1 MKGIGRVFQ
10 RGKRWWIAFYA
21 PDTKIGKRVEMRESA
36 GDTEQE
42 AQKQLEARRRELAN
56 DEDGIAAFA
65 GPEIEKVRVAKIL
78 DDYIAAQ
85 RIKRARS
92 LPQMKSRVKR
102 LKGFFR
108 MRALALRSDRI
119 RQYIEMR
126 QKDDAKE
133 ATINKEVGVLSA
145 AFNLAKKEGRI
156 LKVPA
161 FPDKLPENNARQGFF
176 ELSDYLAI
184 RSHINDVDVE
194 EYMDFFFATA
204 MRNDEIKSLTWDAYD
219 RETETIRLH
228 ASHAKTGHGR
238 VLAVEGSLQDIISRR
253 LTARR
258 LGCVFIFHRGGKRMG
273 EFRKTWK
280 TACKKAG
287 IVAGREGRT
296 PYDLRRTGIR
306 NMVRAGVNETVARA
320 ISGHRTRDVFDRY
333 NITNEDDI
341 REAVRNTD
349 RYVST
354 LPTERKTAVI
364 KKHKA

>member
-1 MKGIGRVFQ
+1 MKGNGRTFQ
-10 RGKRWWIAFYA
+10 RGNRWWIAFYA
-21 PDTKIGKRVEMRESA
+21 PDTKTGKRVEMRESA

-56 DEDGIAAFA
+56 DEDGIAAFTD
-65 GPEIEKVRVAKIL
+65 PEMEKVRVAKIL

-85 RIKRARS
+85 RIKGARS
-92 LPQMKSRVKR
+92 LPQVKSRVKR

-108 MRALALRSDRI
+108 MRALALRTDRI

-184 RSHINDVDVE
+184 RSHINDVDVQD
-194 EYMDFFFATA
+194 YLDFFCATA

-228 ASHAKTGHGR
+228 ASHARRDTGACSRSRAPSRTSSPGVSPLVASDANSSSIVAARGWVNSGR
-238 VLAVEGSLQDIISRR
+238 RGRR
-253 LTARR
+253 LARR
-258 LGCVFIFHRGGKRMG
+258 PASLRVG
-273 EFRKTWK
+273 
-280 TACKKAG
+280 KAG
-287 IVAGREGRT
+287 HPMT
-296 PYDLRRTGIR
+296 
-306 NMVRAGVNETVARA
+306 
-320 ISGHRTRDVFDRY
+320 
-333 NITNEDDI
+333 
-341 REAVRNTD
+341 
-349 RYVST
+349 
-354 LPTERKTAVI
+354 
-364 KKHKA
+364 